1 MHKIKVCLFRPKWG
15 HLLLHITLA
24 LSNCRLLWKEITQ
37 CFCLHLASDVCPIF
51 APGLHNLKTQYRSC
65 LAGHWAVEWDRG
77 GAEQDWAL
85 WGTEH
90 PTELVGQHLLPTH
103 LWPCRLCKVAHYFYS
118 GKRNERWTWPISSTS
133 PTPPQYQSMRPGPW
147 RWVGCSLTMLTP
159 VSFPFPVAEDGPG
172 RWGPEQRGMGHS
184 VPMAILSQQWLF
196 ACKKV
201 GVFQNKWMH
210 FD

>member
-1 MHKIKVCLFRPKWG
+1 MSAPFLHQASTTSRPNTSHAWQDMG
-15 HLLLHITLA
+15 
-24 LSNCRLLWKEITQ
+24 LWSGTEEGQSRID
-37 CFCLHLASDVCPIF
+37 S
-51 APGLHNLKTQYRSC
+51 
-65 LAGHWAVEWDRG
+65 
-77 GAEQDWAL
+77 L

-172 RWGPEQRGMGHS
+172 CWGPGRRGMGHS